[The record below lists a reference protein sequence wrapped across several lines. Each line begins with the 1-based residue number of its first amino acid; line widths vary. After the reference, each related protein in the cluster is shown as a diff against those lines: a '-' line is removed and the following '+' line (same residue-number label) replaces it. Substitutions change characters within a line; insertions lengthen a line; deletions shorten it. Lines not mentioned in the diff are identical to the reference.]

1 MTDPFADDY
10 TPAITKTEE
19 SPVAEYPSV
28 AETPGFTQ
36 PADADFVTAIL
47 KGGAGYGAP
56 SLSIR
61 ANNIPSLHATL
72 TDHEDEIKDVLTTLA
87 KLGKGFGIL
96 VDGEKPAG
104 GGGNS
109 GGGGGGG
116 NNRAPAQASEH
127 PDGKTEYC
135 EHGKMQFKSG
145 MGKNGKPW
153 KAFDCPN
160 RVCDRKWDR

>member
-10 TPAITKTEE
+10 TPETNSTEE
-19 SPVAEYPSV
+19 TPVAEYPVIDSS
-28 AETPGFTQ
+28 AAPEK

-61 ANNIPSLHATL
+61 ANDVVSLQATL
-72 TDHEDEIKDVLTTLA
+72 TENEDAIKDVLVRLA
-87 KLGKGFGIL
+87 KLGKGFGVL
-96 VDGEKPAG
+96 VDGDQQRPAG
-104 GGGNS
+104 GN
-109 GGGGGGG
+109 GGG
-116 NNRAPAQASEH
+116 NRAPAQAQEH
-127 PDGKTEYC
+127 PDGKVEYC
-135 EHGKMQFKSG
+135 EHGKMIFKSG

-160 RVCDRKWDR
+160 RVCDRKWDRG